1 MSTSQTIFKHIGIVG
16 AGSTGAA
23 LAQMAAVAGA
33 DVLVYDINDTVLR
46 RAFERIKTD
55 LRRQVQQNVLTA
67 DQMSAILGRLRSRTS
82 VADLSPC
89 DLVIEAVVEDL
100 RVKRDLMKHLDAN
113 TKPAAVLATASSAL
127 SVSAVGSFARFPE
140 RIIGM
145 HFFHPIQSS
154 PVVEVARGSRTND
167 QTVLAATDLVT
178 MLGKRSILV
187 NDSPGFVVNR
197 VSYPYAGES
206 LQIAG
211 ERIAT
216 PEQIDRIMKV
226 VGGYEAGPFETIDQ
240 EGIDT
245 HLAAARG
252 LSDQFFGDS
261 RYRPHPLLQQMVDAG
276 KLGKKSGSGFVTSEA
291 NTSPK

>member
-1 MSTSQTIFKHIGIVG
+1 MFTPQTLFKHIGIVG

-67 DQMSAILGRLRSRTS
+67 DQMSAALGRLRSRTS

-89 DLVIEAVVEDL
+89 DLVVEAVVEDL
-100 RVKRDLMKHLDAN
+100 RVKRDLLKHLDAN
-113 TKPAAVLATASSAL
+113 TKPATVLATASSAL
-127 SVSAVGSFARFPE
+127 SVSAVGSLTRFPE

-145 HFFHPIQSS
+145 HFFHPIPSS
-154 PVVEVARGSRTND
+154 PVVEIARGSRTND

-178 MLGKRSILV
+178 LLGKRAILT
-187 NDSPGFVVNR
+187 NDSPGFIVNR
-197 VSYPYAGES
+197 VSAPLAGES

-216 PEQIDRIMKV
+216 PEQIDRIMKA
-226 VGGYEAGPFETIDQ
+226 VGGYSVGPFEAIDQ

-245 HLAAARG
+245 HLAATRG
-252 LSDQFFGDS
+252 LSEQFFGDS

-291 NTSPK
+291 NSSPQ